1 MYVSMLLS
9 PCYIPWSF
17 LKKNFWPHC
26 TVFEIL
32 VPPPGIEPMTPA
44 VEAQSDRWHGCVL
57 SHFSHIFRIPWTIA
71 HQAPLSMGF
80 SRQEHWSG
88 LPFPPPDLPNPGF
101 DPESLRS
108 PVLAGS
114 FFPLAL
120 PGKQAPVT
128 TGPPG
133 NSQQTYHSDFV
144 HWQFNISFTCSFN
157 ALRFN
162 LNGNDT
168 EVYIPELWLSMSMML
183 LCEQHSSGLCVC
195 NLDLQS

>member
-1 MYVSMLLS
+1 MSSLNHTANLLWLYILRMIMYVSMLLS
-9 PCYIPWSF
+9 PCYIPLSF
-17 LKKNFWPHC
+17 FKKNFWPHC

-32 VPPPGIEPMTPA
+32 VPPPGIEPMTPT
-44 VEAQSDRWHGCVL
+44 VEAQSDHWHGCVL

-133 NSQQTYHSDFV
+133 NSQQTYHPDFV
-144 HWQFNISFTCSFN
+144 H
-157 ALRFN
+157 
-162 LNGNDT
+162 
-168 EVYIPELWLSMSMML
+168 
-183 LCEQHSSGLCVC
+183 
-195 NLDLQS
+195 